1 MHISILV
8 ISFAII
14 IVKSAE
20 CPKSQESSKSP
31 EISKSQKSSKSSK
44 SQEFSESPE
53 FWALSSCTENT
64 SWKKSTSGA
73 AIKSWINSF
82 VPTLEKVVTLL
93 ELQSKM

>member
-1 MHISILV
+1 MHISILT
-8 ISFAII
+8 ISFAIMT
-14 IVKSAE
+14 VKSAE

-31 EISKSQKSSKSSK
+31 KSL
-44 SQEFSESPE
+44 ESPE

-82 VPTLEKVVTLL
+82 VPTLENVGTLVEFQFQYNVL
-93 ELQSKM
+93 

>member
-8 ISFAII
+8 ISFVMMT
-14 IVKSAE
+14 VKSAE
-20 CPKSQESSKSP
+20 CPKSQESSKTP
-31 EISKSQKSSKSSK
+31 ESSES
-44 SQEFSESPE
+44 SESPE

-93 ELQSKM
+93 EFQSKM

>member
-1 MHISILV
+1 MHILILT
-8 ISFAII
+8 ISFAIMT
-14 IVKSAE
+14 VKSAE
-20 CPKSQESSKSP
+20 CPKSQESSKSL
-31 EISKSQKSSKSSK
+31 
-44 SQEFSESPE
+44 ESPE

-93 ELQSKM
+93 EFQSKM

>member
-1 MHISILV
+1 MHISILI
-8 ISFAII
+8 ISVAII
-14 IVKSAE
+14 IVKSSE
-20 CPKSQESSKSP
+20 CPKSQESSKTP
-31 EISKSQKSSKSSK
+31 ESSESSE
-44 SQEFSESPE
+44 SSESPE

-93 ELQSKM
+93 EFQSKM